1 MKSIS
6 DISYQTIHKL
16 ITESEWGKAVT
27 NKELFNF
34 LFDEVYELIDGCNKN
49 NKDNMLEEAA
59 DVLMILLYIVAK
71 NVDNQHDNQ
80 IDELLKR
87 LNKKLHTRY
96 STFFEGTNNDGD
108 EELNWV
114 QTKYIEKEF
123 LDYIY
128 CPNAECHNYA
138 KTCRGNMTIEGDKV
152 KCSSCGYIERCSNHN
167 MILYSSKCRRKS
179 LDVLNNS
186 FNGYL
191 KGALFYSDD
200 YFNSYKQDYLKVIR
214 YWIDNE
220 TKRLAISDYFISR
233 HSATI
238 ESFEEFLMYPLR
250 NCLQNILCYKNK
262 LSYSLIEINDL
273 MLRCINAD
281 YIVLKNSF
289 CRDNYLNYKE
299 IWTEYIFYLIKTIK
313 IPVGYNSD
321 NQEVISPFEKHIKG
335 KNFLRSIIKV
345 YVIFEQNKKV
355 EVLLK
360 PFPASDRGSGT
371 IIEADISACKL
382 NSQIAQLVVSVVLQ
396 FNLHHL
402 QKINCVFVNL
412 RSNLDKE
419 AISEFLK
426 DLLPMINCIEYQ

>member
-6 DISYQTIHKL
+6 YISYQTIHKL

-34 LFDEVYELIDGCNKN
+34 LFDEVYELIDGCNKKN
-49 NKDNMLEEAA
+49 EDNMLEEAA

-71 NVDNQHDNQ
+71 NVENQHDNQ

-87 LNKKLHTRY
+87 LNKKLRTRY

-128 CPNAECHNYA
+128 CPNAECHKYA
-138 KTCRGNMTIEGDKV
+138 KTCRGNMTIDGGKV
-152 KCSSCGYIERCSNHN
+152 KCSSCGYIEKCSNRN

-179 LDVLNNS
+179 LDIMDNS

-191 KGALFYSDD
+191 KGSLVYADD
-200 YFNSYKQDYLKVIR
+200 YFNSHKQDYLKVIR

-220 TKRLAISDYFISR
+220 TKRLAISDYFIVK
-233 HSATI
+233 HNTTI

-250 NCLQNILCYKNK
+250 NCLQDILCYKNK

-273 MLRCINAD
+273 MLRCINAN
-281 YIVLKNSF
+281 YIVLKKNF
-289 CRDNYLNYKE
+289 CRDNHPKYNE
-299 IWTEYIFYLIKTIK
+299 IWEKYIFYLINTIK
-313 IPVGYNSD
+313 VPIEYNSN
-321 NQEVISPFEKHIKG
+321 NQEGLSAFEKNILK
-335 KNFLRSIIKV
+335 SIIKV
-345 YVIFEQNKKV
+345 HVIFEENRKI

-360 PFPASDRGSGT
+360 PLPLFDKGSGT
-371 IIEADISACKL
+371 IIEADISACKS
-382 NSQIAQLVVSVVLQ
+382 NSQIAQLVVSVVMQ

-402 QKINCVFVNL
+402 QKLNCVFVNL
-412 RSNLDKE
+412 GNNMDKE
-419 AISEFLK
+419 AITELLK
-426 DLLPMINCIEYQ
+426 DLLSMINCIEYQ